1 MKKIRV
7 TVSENMWELLQ
18 KDTEEFGINKN
29 RLCNYILNKLKYNRE
44 IEFDKELDRENKELS
59 KIVQFDLTVSNEQ
72 IYLDILKE
80 NKVEIEAEFF
90 RELFSSYAG
99 KIKYQRE
106 LFIFEDKVNL
116 LLEGIKKELKV
127 KIKYDNNIYVI
138 HPFFLKRDDQGDE
151 NFLFLFNENKDIYEA
166 IRLKELEL
174 VILLKDKV
182 EKKDIKYIEK
192 VRKDF
197 DPFLKDR
204 VDIKV
209 KMTSKGESLL
219 KSLTN
224 YRPKIE
230 KKEGHIYYFKTSLEN
245 AELYFGSFYNEVEII
260 EPINLRNSMIENA
273 RKILKLYANE

>member
-29 RLCNYILNKLKYNRE
+29 RLCNYILNKLKYNRD
-44 IEFDKELDRENKELS
+44 IEFDKELDRESKELS
-59 KIVQFDLTVSNEQ
+59 KIIQFDLTVSNEQ

-80 NKVEIEAEFF
+80 NKVETEAEFF

-127 KIKYDNNIYVI
+127 KIKYDDNIYVVY
-138 HPFFLKRDDQGDE
+138 PFFLKRDDQGDE
-151 NFLFLFNENKDIYEA
+151 NFLFLFNEDKDKYET

-174 VILLKDKV
+174 VILLRDKI

-224 YRPKIE
+224 YRPKVE

-245 AELYFGSFYNEVEII
+245 AELYFGSFYNEVEIL
-260 EPINLRNSMIENA
+260 EPESLRNNMIENA
-273 RKILKLYANE
+273 RKILNLYMKG